1 MSAAKWSGV
10 TPAPGIA
17 YKEDCGECCVAY
29 FCPCCLAKT
38 YWRVTGQGV
47 FYKREPPCGLWTEG
61 ERRAMLLQPT
71 KNFGSSSSLPVKKN
85 RACEMTPPQ
94 SPLPIELTSDSTTK

>member
-1 MSAAKWSGV
+1 MELVGLLKKKKREADLSAAKWSGV
-10 TPAPGIA
+10 TPAPGLA

-61 ERRAMLLQPT
+61 ESTFYIILQ
-71 KNFGSSSSLPVKKN
+71 
-85 RACEMTPPQ
+85 M
-94 SPLPIELTSDSTTK
+94 PLIFC